1 MSTTNTPHINPNG
14 APIAKTVLMPGDPL
28 RAKFIAETYLDNVV
42 QFNEVRNML
51 GFTGTYQGHEVSVMG
66 SGMGMPSIGI
76 YASELVKF
84 YDVQR
89 IIRIGSCGSLQKHI
103 NLYDIIIAMA
113 ASTDSNFM
121 SQYNLP
127 GTWAPTASWKLLKAA
142 VDQAEAQG
150 ARYHVGNIL
159 SADVFYNDDATVNER
174 WSGMGVLGVEM
185 ESAALYAIA
194 ARHGIEALG
203 LFTASDNIITGEQT
217 TASERQ
223 TAFTAMM
230 EIALPLAGLE

>member
-1 MSTTNTPHINPNG
+1 
-14 APIAKTVLMPGDPL
+14 
-28 RAKFIAETYLDNVV
+28 
-42 QFNEVRNML
+42 
-51 GFTGTYQGHEVSVMG
+51 
-66 SGMGMPSIGI
+66 
-76 YASELVKF
+76 
-84 YDVQR
+84 
-89 IIRIGSCGSLQKHI
+89 
-103 NLYDIIIAMA
+103 MA

-127 GTWAPTASWKLLKAA
+127 GTWAATASWKLLKAA

-159 SADVFYNDDATVNER
+159 SSDIFYHDDETANER
-174 WSGMGVLGVEM
+174 WSRMGVLGVEM

-194 ARHGIEALG
+194 ARHGIDALG

-217 TASERQ
+217 TAQERQ

>member
-1 MSTTNTPHINPNG
+1 MSTINTPHINPNG

-28 RAKFIAETYLDNVV
+28 RAKFIAETYLNNVV

-66 SGMGMPSIGI
+66 SGMGIPSIGI

-84 YDVQR
+84 FEVER
-89 IIRIGSCGSLQKHI
+89 IIRIGSCGSLQKHV
-103 NLYDIIIAMA
+103 NLYDIIFAMA

-121 SQYNLP
+121 DQYNIP

-142 VDQAEAQG
+142 IDQAEAKG

-159 SADVFYNDDATVNER
+159 SSDIFYHDDETANER
-174 WSGMGVLGVEM
+174 WSRMGVLGVEM

-194 ARHGIEALG
+194 ARHGIDALG
-203 LFTASDNIITGEQT
+203 LFTASDNIITGEKT
-217 TASERQ
+217 TAAERQ